1 MKKSRINFVDQ
12 TGGKRGRAVF
22 VCLCSYDF
30 EGSQLDAVYDKKRF
44 AMKHSFSGGDQHSRG
59 RYVETALRRGSDHM
73 QPVRA
78 SAKYR
83 GRGTVDQQCSR
94 DRW

>member
-44 AMKHSFSGGDQHSRG
+44 AMKHSFSGGDRAEVHK
-59 RYVETALRRGSDHM
+59 VLLNHK
-73 QPVRA
+73 PVR
-78 SAKYR
+78 
-83 GRGTVDQQCSR
+83 G
-94 DRW
+94 